1 MNTTIAQQ
9 IANEGGV
16 EAYLHAQ
23 QHKSLLRFL
32 TCGSVDDGKSTLIGR
47 LLHDTR
53 QIYEDQLS
61 SLHNDSKRHGT
72 QGEKLDLALLV
83 DGLQAEREQGITI
96 DVAYRY
102 FSTEKRK
109 FIIADT
115 PGHEQYT
122 RNMATGASTCDLA
135 ILLIDA
141 RKGVLDQTRRHSF
154 ISTLLG
160 IKHLV
165 VAVNKMDLVEFSEA
179 RFNEIREAYLT
190 FAEQLPGNLDIRFV
204 PLSALEGDNVA
215 SQSANMP
222 WYSGPTLLEVLET
235 VEIQRVVE
243 SQPLRFPVQ
252 YVNRPNLDF
261 RGFSGTVAS
270 GTVQVG
276 QRLKVL
282 PSGVESSVARI
293 VTFDGDLQE
302 AAAGEAITIVL
313 KDEID
318 ISRGDLLVDAQ
329 ATLPAVQSASID
341 VVWMAE
347 QTLTPGQSYD
357 IKIAGKKTRARVDA
371 IRYQVDINN
380 LTQREVESLPLNGI
394 GLVEL
399 TFDEPLVLD
408 PYQQNPVLHNDSKRH
423 GTQGEKLDLALLVD
437 GLQAE
442 REQGITIDV
451 AYRYFST
458 EKRKFII
465 ADTPG
470 HEQYTR
476 NMATGAS
483 TCDLAI
489 LLIDARKGVLDQTRR
504 HSFISTLL
512 GIKHLVVAV
521 NKMDLV
527 EFSEARFNE
536 IREDYLTF
544 AEQLPGNLD
553 IRFVPLSALEGDNVA
568 SQSANIP
575 WYSGPTLLEV
585 LETVEIQR
593 VVESQPLRFP
603 VQYVNRPNLDFRGF
617 SGTVASGTVTV
628 GQRLKVLP
636 SGVESSVA
644 RIVTFDGDLQE
655 AAAGEAITLVLKD
668 EIDISRGDLLVDAQA
683 SLPAVQ
689 SASIDVVWMAEQ
701 PLTPGQSYDIK
712 IAGKKTRARVDAIR
726 YQVDINNLTQREVE
740 SLPLNGIG
748 LVELTFDEPL
758 VLDPYQQNPVTGG
771 LIFIDRLTN
780 VTVGAGMVNEPHLQA
795 STSASQYS
803 AFELELNQLIRKHFP
818 HWDARDLLGGK

>member
-9 IANEGGV
+9 IADEGGV

-165 VAVNKMDLVEFSEA
+165 VAINKMDLVDYSEET
-179 RFNEIREAYLT
+179 FNRIREEYLT

-215 SQSANMP
+215 SSSDNIA

-235 VEIQRVVE
+235 VEIRRTVDT
-243 SQPLRFPVQ
+243 QPMRFPVQ

-270 GTVQVG
+270 GSVKVG
-276 QRLKVL
+276 QRVKVL
-282 PSGVESSVARI
+282 PSGVESSIARI
-293 VTFDGDLQE
+293 VTFDGDLPE
-302 AAAGEAITIVL
+302 AFAGEAVTLVL

-318 ISRGDLLVDAQ
+318 ISRGDLLLDAQ
-329 ATLPAVQSASID
+329 DALPSVQRAAVD

-347 QTLTPGQSYD
+347 QPLAAGQSYD
-357 IKIAGKKTRARVDA
+357 IKVAGKKTRARVDG
-371 IRYQVDINN
+371 IQYQVDINN
-380 LTQREVESLPLNGI
+380 LTQREVDALPLNGI

-408 PYQQNPVLHNDSKRH
+408 KYQ
-423 GTQGEKLDLALLVD
+423 E
-437 GLQAE
+437 
-442 REQGITIDV
+442 
-451 AYRYFST
+451 
-458 EKRKFII
+458 
-465 ADTPG
+465 
-470 HEQYTR
+470 
-476 NMATGAS
+476 
-483 TCDLAI
+483 
-489 LLIDARKGVLDQTRR
+489 
-504 HSFISTLL
+504 
-512 GIKHLVVAV
+512 
-521 NKMDLV
+521 
-527 EFSEARFNE
+527 
-536 IREDYLTF
+536 
-544 AEQLPGNLD
+544 
-553 IRFVPLSALEGDNVA
+553 
-568 SQSANIP
+568 
-575 WYSGPTLLEV
+575 
-585 LETVEIQR
+585 
-593 VVESQPLRFP
+593 
-603 VQYVNRPNLDFRGF
+603 
-617 SGTVASGTVTV
+617 
-628 GQRLKVLP
+628 
-636 SGVESSVA
+636 
-644 RIVTFDGDLQE
+644 
-655 AAAGEAITLVLKD
+655 
-668 EIDISRGDLLVDAQA
+668 
-683 SLPAVQ
+683 
-689 SASIDVVWMAEQ
+689 
-701 PLTPGQSYDIK
+701 
-712 IAGKKTRARVDAIR
+712 
-726 YQVDINNLTQREVE
+726 
-740 SLPLNGIG
+740 
-748 LVELTFDEPL
+748 
-758 VLDPYQQNPVTGG
+758 NPVTGG

-780 VTVGAGMVNEPHLQA
+780 VTVGAGMVREPNTEATAVA
-795 STSASQYS
+795 SEFS
-803 AFELELNQLIRKHFP
+803 AFELELNALVRKHFP
-818 HWDARDLLGGK
+818 HWGARDLLGGK

>member
-61 SLHNDSKRHGT
+61 TLHNDSKRHGT

-165 VAVNKMDLVEFSEA
+165 VAVNKMDLVEFSEET
-179 RFNEIREAYLT
+179 FENIR
-190 FAEQLPGNLDIRFV
+190 Q
-204 PLSALEGDNVA
+204 
-215 SQSANMP
+215 
-222 WYSGPTLLEVLET
+222 
-235 VEIQRVVE
+235 
-243 SQPLRFPVQ
+243 
-252 YVNRPNLDF
+252 
-261 RGFSGTVAS
+261 
-270 GTVQVG
+270 
-276 QRLKVL
+276 
-282 PSGVESSVARI
+282 
-293 VTFDGDLQE
+293 
-302 AAAGEAITIVL
+302 
-313 KDEID
+313 
-318 ISRGDLLVDAQ
+318 
-329 ATLPAVQSASID
+329 
-341 VVWMAE
+341 
-347 QTLTPGQSYD
+347 
-357 IKIAGKKTRARVDA
+357 
-371 IRYQVDINN
+371 
-380 LTQREVESLPLNGI
+380 
-394 GLVEL
+394 
-399 TFDEPLVLD
+399 
-408 PYQQNPVLHNDSKRH
+408 
-423 GTQGEKLDLALLVD
+423 
-437 GLQAE
+437 
-442 REQGITIDV
+442 
-451 AYRYFST
+451 
-458 EKRKFII
+458 
-465 ADTPG
+465 
-470 HEQYTR
+470 
-476 NMATGAS
+476 
-483 TCDLAI
+483 
-489 LLIDARKGVLDQTRR
+489 
-504 HSFISTLL
+504 
-512 GIKHLVVAV
+512 
-521 NKMDLV
+521 
-527 EFSEARFNE
+527 
-536 IREDYLTF
+536 DYLTF

-568 SQSANIP
+568 SQSEKMP

-593 VVESQPLRFP
+593 VVDTQPMRFP

-617 SGTVASGTVTV
+617 SGTLASGVVSV
-628 GQRLKVLP
+628 GQRIKVLP
-636 SGVESSVA
+636 SGVESTITRV
-644 RIVTFDGDLQE
+644 VTFDGDLQE

-668 EIDISRGDLLVDAQA
+668 EIDISRGDLILDAQET
-683 SLPAVQ
+683 LPAVQ
-689 SASIDVVWMAEQ
+689 RASLDVVWMAEQ
-701 PLTPGQSYDIK
+701 PLQPGQSYDIK
-712 IAGKKTRARVDAIR
+712 VAGKKTRARIDVIQ
-726 YQVDINNLTQREVE
+726 YQVDINNLTQRQVE

-748 LVELTFDEPL
+748 LVDLTFDEPL
-758 VLDPYQQNPVTGG
+758 TLDAYQQNPVTGG
-771 LIFIDRLTN
+771 IIFIDRLSN
-780 VTVGAGMVNEPHLQA
+780 VTVGAGMVRDVHIEQP
-795 STSASQYS
+795 TSASEFS

-818 HWDARDLLGGK
+818 HWGVRDLLGGK